1 MKVKKRK
8 TLHRRKINL
17 SIILIIVFLL
27 YFSVFQQIFNSFYY
41 KGYKIEYCEDENHK
55 ENLDRGLVAM
65 YINSSHLYIGWRLLE
80 KDPTNIS
87 FTGI

>member
-8 TLHRRKINL
+8 SPRRQKITI

-27 YFSVFQQIFNSFYY
+27 YISVFQQIFTSFYY
-41 KGYKIEYCEDENHK
+41 KGYKIEYCECERHK

-65 YINSSHLYIGWRLLE
+65 YINSSHVYIGWRLLE